1 MTCIS
6 GQSLS
11 HDAECVIR
19 ARPDLRSFPRKR
31 DPSTRNHGPSGS
43 PLLRGRTEFGALPVP
58 IPSATFPDS
67 LVKQPRRHSGTA
79 RSTRRTRN
87 PDACQVAISGFR
99 VRAFSAPRN
108 DRLFTCQTARRYAD
122 TAGRLAN
129 APPPGF
135 LFRRRVRLPFP
146 PTRRREKPTAD
157 PHHPERT
164 EGARDA
170 RGPERTQ
177 SWRGAQ
183 T

>member
-1 MTCIS
+1 MWHAIS
-6 GQSLS
+6 SGCWGPRELIPVRPRNSGDPETELKR
-11 HDAECVIR
+11 HRFAGFPL
-19 ARPDLRSFPRKR
+19 ARE
-31 DPSTRNHGPSGS
+31 
-43 PLLRGRTEFGALPVP
+43 RTEFGALPVP
-58 IPSATFPDS
+58 ISSATFPDS

-108 DRLFTCQTARRYAD
+108 DRLFTCQTARRHAD

-146 PTRRREKPTAD
+146 PTPRETPREKPTAS